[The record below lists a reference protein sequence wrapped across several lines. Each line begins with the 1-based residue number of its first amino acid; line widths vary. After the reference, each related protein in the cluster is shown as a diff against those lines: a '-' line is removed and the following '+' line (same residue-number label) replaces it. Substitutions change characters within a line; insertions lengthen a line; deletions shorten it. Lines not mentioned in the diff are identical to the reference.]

1 MVPESVANGD
11 RILRDNAKKPLR
23 VALHLI
29 HPVPLRPPTT
39 VINGSSYTIQSIFD
53 TLTSIENKKLELCS
67 AVVPGPGFDIWIRRG
82 WRRPCRGS
90 SYRRR
95 RRCRPGSAPRRTPTS
110 PSSSGAAP
118 PPASGPAAPAPPAP
132 FHKQKISPESL
143 CYCLAGWKRSLDLDA
158 WRLTLV

>member
-1 MVPESVANGD
+1 MEIGSYA
-11 RILRDNAKKPLR
+11 
-23 VALHLI
+23 
-29 HPVPLRPPTT
+29 TT
-39 VINGSSYTIQSIFD
+39 PRSRFEWLFISSTRFPCDHQPVINGSSYTIQSIFD

-67 AVVPGPGFDIWIRRG
+67 AAVPGPGFDIWIRRG

-132 FHKQKISPESL
+132 FHKQKIKPGIPPLSPCRLESQL
-143 CYCLAGWKRSLDLDA
+143 GL
-158 WRLTLV
+158 LTLV